1 MFLMRDF
8 SMIVSGRFQNRIILL
23 YSTSKMLCY
32 VQSHKTIL
40 PSTSGMKNRE
50 ERSKHFFDSG
60 PLMEEDEGIALHDR
74 VRRISN
80 E

>member
-1 MFLMRDF
+1 M
-8 SMIVSGRFQNRIILL
+8 
-23 YSTSKMLCY
+23 
-32 VQSHKTIL
+32 QSHKTIL